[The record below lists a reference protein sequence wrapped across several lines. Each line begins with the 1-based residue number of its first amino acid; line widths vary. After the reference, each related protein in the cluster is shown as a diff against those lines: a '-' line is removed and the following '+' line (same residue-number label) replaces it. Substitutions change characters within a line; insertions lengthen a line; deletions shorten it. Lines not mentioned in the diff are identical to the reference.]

1 MTKKILITG
10 GTGFIG
16 SHLAEKCVI
25 NGYKVTVFD
34 RYNPN
39 YNLGNLENSIYK
51 NKIKFIF
58 GDIRDFDSV
67 NNAVKKNDAVFHLAA
82 LIGIPYSYLSPNAYI
97 KTNVEGTYNVLE
109 ACKNNKIAKTIIT
122 STSEVYGTAKYIP
135 IDEKHPLQPQSPYS
149 ASKIAADNLALSYH
163 YSFGLPL
170 MIIRPFNTYGPRQ
183 SQRAIIP
190 TIINQLMNNSN
201 KGLLKLGNVEP
212 TRDFTFVEDTVE
224 GYLNCLKKAKF
235 KGEVINIGTGFEISI
250 KNLVKIISKILN
262 KEAKIKKSIKRSR
275 PKKSEVERLCCS
287 TKKAKKFL
295 NWKAKFSNFL
305 GLKKGLSKTI
315 DWQTKHSQKTSF
327 DKYIV

>member
-1 MTKKILITG
+1 
-10 GTGFIG
+10 
-16 SHLAEKCVI
+16 
-25 NGYKVTVFD
+25 
-34 RYNPN
+34 
-39 YNLGNLENSIYK
+39 
-51 NKIKFIF
+51 
-58 GDIRDFDSV
+58 
-67 NNAVKKNDAVFHLAA
+67 
-82 LIGIPYSYLSPNAYI
+82 
-97 KTNVEGTYNVLE
+97 
-109 ACKNNKIAKTIIT
+109 
-122 STSEVYGTAKYIP
+122 
-135 IDEKHPLQPQSPYS
+135 
-149 ASKIAADNLALSYH
+149 
-163 YSFGLPL
+163 
-170 MIIRPFNTYGPRQ
+170 
-183 SQRAIIP
+183 
-190 TIINQLMNNSN
+190 MNNSN